1 MVRLLLA
8 GILAASLIGQ
18 TLPGQMPP
26 PAPAFEV
33 ADLRLNVSGAGSQS
47 VVLADGRVTIRNVAL
62 RPLIAAAWTLPVN
75 AVKGPAWLDDV
86 RVDLVAKAASPETS
100 EADLRVMTRAVFRD
114 RMKMVARIEERRE
127 SVWALTVWKGQPK
140 MTAAEMPAKAEDAKC
155 GPGDSKTGIRMVC
168 TRETMMS
175 LARILSQIG
184 GWEPAG
190 KRVVDQTGL
199 PGAWDFAIEWTPASQ
214 SDNGGLDLFGALE
227 AQVGLRL
234 ESKEVPV
241 PVLVIDSMD
250 RTPSDN

>member
-1 MVRLLLA
+1 MTRLLLT
-8 GILAASLIGQ
+8 GILAANLIGQ
-18 TLPGQMPP
+18 APP
-26 PAPAFEV
+26 PAPVFEV
-33 ADLRLNVSGAGSQS
+33 ADLRLNVSGPGPQS
-47 VVLADGRVTIRNVAL
+47 VVLADGRVIIRNVAL
-62 RPLIAAAWTLPVN
+62 RPLIAAAWTLPVD
-75 AVKGPAWLDDV
+75 AVKGPDWLDDV
-86 RVDLVAKAASPETS
+86 RVDLVAKAESPQTP
-100 EADLRVMTRAVFRD
+100 EADLRVMMRAVFRD
-114 RMKMVARIEERRE
+114 RMKMVARVEERRE

-155 GPGDSKTGIRMVC
+155 GPGESTKGIRMVC

-199 PGAWDFAIEWTPASQ
+199 HGAWDFSIEWTPSSQ
-214 SDNGGLDLFGALE
+214 SDDGGLDLFGALQ
-227 AQVGLRL
+227 AQLGLRL

-250 RTPSDN
+250 RTPTDN